1 MGSEMCI
8 RDRLIFGPDSKSI
21 YSDYGHYLFRRSY
34 VTGKK
39 VWSGKVEHSS
49 LWVRSIALSKD
60 GSLLA
65 AGRNGGRVDLYET
78 DDASGEASH
87 QFQGSLRNRWLEFS
101 PDASILAIPQ
111 GTPAHK
117 VDLVNPRSGKK
128 LRSLDTGNHYVV
140 DVAFSPDGKRLL
152 TGGLLS
158 LIHI

>member
-1 MGSEMCI
+1 MRRAGRVDFHDATTLEFLKSISLNSRKSEE
-8 RDRLIFGPDSKSI
+8 LIFGPDSKSI

-117 VDLVNPRSGKK
+117 VCLLYTSPSPR
-128 LRSLDTGNHYVV
+128 D
-140 DVAFSPDGKRLL
+140 
-152 TGGLLS
+152 
-158 LIHI
+158 